1 MSSPTD
7 RGYEPGDSSPYAP
20 RWVRNAPPPR
30 RAPVRSPLVPDG
42 GETGDGHMLRRDDAG
57 GAEHAPPLAEGAE
70 EDSFAIGDF
79 RVPRSLDPGIVPDP
93 WAERGVRLRRYR
105 VLGMLGRLALAGS
118 AAALV
123 ALFVVG
129 KLSVPGTTGATEQ
142 ADASPAFGTHFS
154 TPATKPQDP
163 PIVAQEASDPP
174 QQVALADP
182 ATPVIAPRPSVAV
195 APPAP
200 VPLPPAPAAA
210 APPAP
215 TAATP
220 PAPAAEPAASAPAP
234 ELSPDELAALLKR
247 GQQLAASGD
256 IAAARLMLRP
266 AAEARNAQAALALG
280 ATYDP
285 VVLHSL
291 GIFGVTP
298 DAAMARGWYEKAKE
312 YGSAEAPRRL
322 EMLAKS
328 R

>member
-1 MSSPTD
+1 
-7 RGYEPGDSSPYAP
+7 
-20 RWVRNAPPPR
+20 
-30 RAPVRSPLVPDG
+30 
-42 GETGDGHMLRRDDAG
+42 MLRRDDAG

-79 RVPRSLDPGIVPDP
+79 RVPRSLDPGIVSDP

-182 ATPVIAPRPSVAV
+182 ATPVVAPRPSVAV

-200 VPLPPAPAAA
+200 VPLPPAAAA
-210 APPAP
+210 
-215 TAATP
+215 P

>member
-7 RGYEPGDSSPYAP
+7 QNYEPGDPSPYAP

-30 RAPVRSPLVPDG
+30 REPVRSPLVPDG
-42 GETGDGHMLRRDDAG
+42 GETDDAHMLRHEDAVG
-57 GAEHAPPLAEGAE
+57 VDHEPPRAEGADE
-70 EDSFAIGDF
+70 EGFTVGDF

-118 AAALV
+118 AAAIV
-123 ALFVVG
+123 ALLVVD
-129 KLSVPGTTGATEQ
+129 KLSVPGSSGATEP
-142 ADASPAFGTHFS
+142 ADTAPAF
-154 TPATKPQDP
+154 ATRYSAPPSKPQEP

-182 ATPVIAPRPSVAV
+182 ATSVAAPRPSVAA

-200 VPLPPAPAAA
+200 VPPAPV
-210 APPAP
+210 
-215 TAATP
+215 AATP
-220 PAPAAEPAASAPAP
+220 PAPAAEPAASAPAA
-234 ELSPDELAALLKR
+234 ELSPEELAALLKR

-256 IAAARLMLRP
+256 IAAARLTLRA

-298 DAAMARGWYEKAKE
+298 DKAMARGWYQKANE

-328 R
+328 Q